1 MRKLNKALQSIVS
14 VTHSLAEEDLSRK
27 IEVGEN
33 KDEIN
38 EIKSSVLSM
47 ADKLNNTFKSVTLL
61 TNSLNQSTGGL
72 LRDNKQR
79 ITDTEFQHLQITK
92 LSGSIE
98 ELYSVSTQVSEHADS
113 ALSKSDNA
121 IESAK
126 KGKVIRSIAEQT
138 NLLALNAAIEAAR
151 AGEQGR
157 GFAVVAD
164 EVRNLAKRPQDPT
177 KEIQSSLEMLKNS
190 TVVAVSTINNSHNKS
205 LQSVEHVSNA
215 GNVIDEIN
223 VSVEQIKD
231 ISKQTSAASL
241 LQTNTL
247 DEIQINV
254 NDVNQVTEE
263 NTTRAQVSMA
273 SASSLSELSKALL
286 DSVRYFKLK

>member
-273 SASSLSELSKALL
+273 SASSLSELSKAQL